1 MQNDCSTD
9 PVRNRN
15 FWVQDKSIN
24 ASANLLHLAK
34 QGVESNDRAVYFENI
49 FARRADINKE
59 KSLSD

>member
-15 FWVQDKSIN
+15 FWIQDKSIT
-24 ASANLLHLAK
+24 ASANLLHLAMR
-34 QGVESNDRAVYFENI
+34 GVESNATAVYFENI